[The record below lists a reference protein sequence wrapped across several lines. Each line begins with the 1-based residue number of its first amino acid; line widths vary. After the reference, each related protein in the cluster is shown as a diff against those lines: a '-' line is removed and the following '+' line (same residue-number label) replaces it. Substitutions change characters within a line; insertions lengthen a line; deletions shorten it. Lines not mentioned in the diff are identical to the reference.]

1 MNYYVTD
8 IIWDTDDEDVDLP
21 TEVIIPQ
28 GEIEDE
34 EEIADWL
41 SDNYGWLVES
51 FQYIMED

>member
-1 MNYYVTD
+1 MNYYITD
-8 IIWDTDDEDVDLP
+8 IVWDTDDEDIDLP
-21 TEVIIPQ
+21 TEVTIPQ

-51 FQYIMED
+51 FRYIMED